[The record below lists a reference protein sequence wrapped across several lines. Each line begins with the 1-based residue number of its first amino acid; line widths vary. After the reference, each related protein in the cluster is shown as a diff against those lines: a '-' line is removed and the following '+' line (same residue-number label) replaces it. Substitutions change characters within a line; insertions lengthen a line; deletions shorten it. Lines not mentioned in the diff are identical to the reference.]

1 MLLLKRKR
9 VKRPQQPGWIDN
21 DILDVIKTEPHFT
34 AKKDNHNYT
43 ILRHTMK
50 LMIFHYKQ
58 EVFNLAINSN
68 DHNPKRLW
76 ASMNELRS

>member
-1 MLLLKRKR
+1 MLLLKSKR

-21 DILDVIKTEPHFT
+21 DILTVIKTEPHFT

-43 ILRHTMK
+43 ILRHTVEN
-50 LMIFHYKQ
+50 IFQYKQ

-68 DHNPKRLW
+68 DLNPKRLW